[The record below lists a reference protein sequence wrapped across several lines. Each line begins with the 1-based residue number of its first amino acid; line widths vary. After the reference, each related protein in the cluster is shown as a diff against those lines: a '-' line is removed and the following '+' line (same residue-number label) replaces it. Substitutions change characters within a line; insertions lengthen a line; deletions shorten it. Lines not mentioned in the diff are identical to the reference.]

1 MFRNA
6 IDSTL
11 HKKGADLGSRNLRI
25 GVEKGQVKGFALW
38 NVVFIW
44 FSIIVI
50 YS

>member
-11 HKKGADLGSRNLRI
+11 NKKGANLGSRNRI
-25 GVEKGQVKGFALW
+25 GVEKGQVKGLALW
-38 NVVFIW
+38 NIIFIW

-50 YS
+50 CS